1 MNVGQTGSAR
11 FTCVAQFCLL
21 SLGGRVL
28 SLQHCESCLDKTEL
42 DSAGSKDRSGC
53 LNLACSCL
61 TLQRFCL
68 QAVRERLRL
77 TAALCFSLPTI
88 ACRLTL

>member
-42 DSAGSKDRSGC
+42 DWKQRQVGLSESGVFLPHAAAFLSPGS
-53 LNLACSCL
+53 L
-61 TLQRFCL
+61 
-68 QAVRERLRL
+68 
-77 TAALCFSLPTI
+77 
-88 ACRLTL
+88 